1 MNYIP
6 ISPKERDAML
16 ATIGVRSL
24 VDLFKDV
31 PVQHRFPK
39 LDLPPALTEMDA
51 SAELQE
57 LALGNDNVRTDLVSF
72 LGAGA
77 YNHYIPSVVDHIL
90 RRGEFYTAYTPY
102 QPEISQGT
110 LQAIFEYQSLMAA
123 LTGMEVSNASH
134 YDGAT
139 AVAEAVNMAYAQF
152 RGKRTKVVISPTVHP
167 QYRETL
173 RTYVQG
179 MELELAGD
187 DASAVKSD
195 QPALPAPVPPWPGR
209 QDRQAQVSRGE
220 GLSVNSTEA
229 LIPLID
235 ENTALVIVQYPDFFG
250 RIYDFTK
257 LIESAHGKGA
267 LVCVAANP
275 IALALFKTPGEMG
288 ADMVVGEGQPLGI
301 PLSYGGPYL
310 GFFTT
315 RKQYIHKMAGRLV
328 GETVDSRG
336 QRAFVLTLTA
346 REQHIKRER
355 ATSNI
360 CTNQGLMALAS
371 AVYLSVL
378 GQNGL
383 RQVAELCY
391 HKAHY
396 AAGQIAK
403 IPGYSLC
410 FDAPFFHEFSVCCPK
425 PVEAINDH
433 LLEHGIL
440 GGYDLGQHYPSLKDH
455 MLVAVTEMNTRDE
468 IDALMDAL
476 SEVSHD

>member
-152 RGKRTKVVISPTVHP
+152 RGKRTKVVISPAVHP

-179 MELELAGD
+179 MGLTLAGD
-187 DASAVKSD
+187 DPSEV
-195 QPALPAPVPPWPGR
+195 
-209 QDRQAQVSRGE
+209 
-220 GLSVNSTEA
+220 
-229 LIPLID
+229 LISNLDSLISLID

-250 RIYDFTK
+250 RIYDYTT
-257 LIESAHGKGA
+257 LIESANAHGA

-275 IALALFKTPGEMG
+275 IALALFKTPGEIG

-346 REQHIKRER
+346 REQYIKRER

-383 RQVAELCY
+383 RQVAELCF

-410 FDAPFFHEFSVCCPK
+410 FDVPFFHEFSFCCPK
-425 PVEAINDH
+425 PVEVINDH

-468 IDALMDAL
+468 IDALVDAL